1 MKSRNQQSV
10 SSDSVWKNFEEI
22 HIKINDLN
30 FFFLFSNLPTT
41 PQKQFYSYTTLQN
54 LIFTWEVTFFPV
66 VSRITLYLV
75 NRICVCVCVVIWTRW
90 TFDKLRAPTIPKGSA
105 VLEDRR
111 TCAAVSTRNSKR
123 ERQRQERV
131 AIDTHGRGTNY
142 ISCGVD
148 GAVLVIKSPSSH
160 DDTRPSLREIIR
172 RMNPW
177 RGRLI
182 PLNRSL
188 QVHFVKRFKNDQF
201 DMITRFSKSLIGC
214 RKCNFHPLFFSFV
227 ARGIYQIR
235 IRETLSFRN
244 LNSTSKYRTLNLALS
259 SII

>member
-1 MKSRNQQSV
+1 MVASV
-10 SSDSVWKNFEEI
+10 
-22 HIKINDLN
+22 
-30 FFFLFSNLPTT
+30 
-41 PQKQFYSYTTLQN
+41 
-54 LIFTWEVTFFPV
+54 
-66 VSRITLYLV
+66 
-75 NRICVCVCVVIWTRW
+75 
-90 TFDKLRAPTIPKGSA
+90 FDKLRAPTISELA
-105 VLEDRR
+105 VLENRR

-123 ERQRQERV
+123 ERQREERV

-142 ISCGVD
+142 TSHRVD

-201 DMITRFSKSLIGC
+201 DMITWFSKSLIGC
-214 RKCNFHPLFFSFV
+214 RKYNFLPIFSFFFFFLV
-227 ARGIYQIR
+227 LLLVEFIRLEYVKRYLSGIWIR
-235 IRETLSFRN
+235 WANIA
-244 LNSTSKYRTLNLALS
+244 Y
-259 SII
+259 